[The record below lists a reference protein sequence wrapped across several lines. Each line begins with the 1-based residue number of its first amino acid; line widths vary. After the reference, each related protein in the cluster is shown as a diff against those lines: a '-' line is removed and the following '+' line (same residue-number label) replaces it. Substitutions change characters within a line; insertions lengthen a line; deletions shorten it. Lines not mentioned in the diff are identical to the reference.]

1 MGLPSDLRDKI
12 NELIGQ
18 GAGGQIVALSQKL
31 MNILT
36 DAGYV
41 RHQVLL
47 PDQVTVHPSNRDGVG
62 LLVTDVH
69 DLVEDIVETGW
80 SDSKCYGIAVDT
92 GIRHQATNEFN
103 RRLAESSMGLLPHP
117 DETQARYASLAGSHT
132 VAGMRCVLHGAPHNH
147 KGSKLTVDGC
157 FNINLVEKADMGYAN
172 ACRHGFTWAVI
183 SNDIITEFPAV
194 ADLLQAGQNTNVFKK
209 ESEFQ
214 ILKRMITWIGQKAQV
229 SWNEVKK
236 SILKTKPDCS
246 DACPYMFQFLTKFMN
261 RDDLNKTDKRVMQ
274 TLAASKALGT
284 DFWQAVSKD
293 GKTAGEVLLTL
304 RHCAVSAAYCSGTS
318 LTGADVRKMLGN
330 TAKSGKSQDLIEELR
345 SLMDKTLNDEQ
356 KLKSREIQQQF
367 EDRMVL
373 VAMDKRPKH
382 ADAFTMVPETHFQV
396 AVDSIKDE
404 TELTLTT
411 KYEAYRPEPAP
422 SPRSAAAGS
431 TDKHMDQQVSSH
443 G

>member
-12 NELIGQ
+12 KELIDQ
-18 GAGGQIVALSQKL
+18 TAGGQIVALSQKL
-31 MNILT
+31 MNLLT

-80 SDSKCYGIAVDT
+80 SDSKVYGIAVDT
-92 GIRHQATNEFN
+92 GIRHHATNEFN
-103 RRLAESSMGLLPHP
+103 RRLAASSMGLLPEP
-117 DETQARYASLAGSHT
+117 DETKARYASLAGSHT
-132 VAGMRCVLHGAPHNH
+132 VAGMRCVLHGTNHNH

-172 ACRHGFTWAVI
+172 ACRNGFTWAVI
-183 SNDIITEFPAV
+183 SNDVITEFPAV

-229 SWNEVKK
+229 SWTEVKK

-246 DACPYMFQFLTKFMN
+246 EACPYMFQFLTKFMN

-293 GKTAGEVLLTL
+293 GKTAGDLLLVL

-330 TAKSGKSQDLIEELR
+330 PTKSGKSQELIEELR
-345 SLMDKTLNDEQ
+345 SLMDKNLNDEQ
-356 KLKSREIQQQF
+356 KLSAKEIQQQF

-382 ADAFTMVPETHFQV
+382 ADAFTMVPEIHFQV
-396 AVDSIKDE
+396 AVDSIKDQIKV
-404 TELTLTT
+404 TLTT
-411 KYEAYRPEPAP
+411 KYEAYRPDPAP
-422 SPRSAAAGS
+422 SPRSVAAGS
-431 TDKHMDQQVSSH
+431 TDKHIDQQVSSH

>member
-12 NELIGQ
+12 KELIDQ
-18 GAGGQIVALSQKL
+18 TAGGQIVALSQKL
-31 MNILT
+31 MNLLT

-80 SDSKCYGIAVDT
+80 SDSKVHGIAVDT
-92 GIRHQATNEFN
+92 GIRHHATNEFN
-103 RRLAESSMGLLPHP
+103 RRLAASSMGLLPEP
-117 DETQARYASLAGSHT
+117 DETKARYASLAGSHT
-132 VAGMRCVLHGAPHNH
+132 VAGMRCVLHGTSHNH

-172 ACRHGFTWAVI
+172 ACRNGFTWAVI
-183 SNDIITEFPAV
+183 SNDVITEFPAV

-229 SWNEVKK
+229 SWTEVKK

-246 DACPYMFQFLTKFMN
+246 EACPYMFQFLTKFMN

-293 GKTAGEVLLTL
+293 GKTAGDLLLVL

-330 TAKSGKSQDLIEELR
+330 TTKSGKSQELIEELR
-345 SLMDKTLNDEQ
+345 SLMDKNLNDEQ
-356 KLKSREIQQQF
+356 KLSAKEIQQQF

-373 VAMDKRPKH
+373 VAMDKRPRH
-382 ADAFTMVPETHFQV
+382 ADAFTMVPEIHFQV
-396 AVDSIKDE
+396 AVDSIKDQ
-404 TELTLTT
+404 TKVTLTT
-411 KYEAYRPEPAP
+411 KYEAYRPDPAP
-422 SPRSAAAGS
+422 SPGSVAAGS

>member
-12 NELIGQ
+12 KELIDQ
-18 GAGGQIVALSQKL
+18 TAGGQIVALSQKL
-31 MNILT
+31 MNLLT

-80 SDSKCYGIAVDT
+80 SDSKVYGIAVDT
-92 GIRHQATNEFN
+92 GIRHHATNEFN
-103 RRLAESSMGLLPHP
+103 RRLAASSMGLLPQP

-132 VAGMRCVLHGAPHNH
+132 VAGMRCVLHGTAHNH
-147 KGSKLTVDGC
+147 KGSKLTVAGC

-172 ACRHGFTWAVI
+172 ACRNGFTWAVI
-183 SNDIITEFPAV
+183 SNDVITEFPAV

-229 SWNEVKK
+229 SWTEVKK

-246 DACPYMFQFLTKFMN
+246 EACPYMFQFLTKFMN

-293 GKTAGEVLLTL
+293 GKTAGEVLLVL

-330 TAKSGKSQDLIEELR
+330 PTKSGKSQELIEELR
-345 SLMDKTLNDEQ
+345 SLMDKNLNEEQ
-356 KLKSREIQQQF
+356 KLSANEIQQQF

-382 ADAFTMVPETHFQV
+382 AD
-396 AVDSIKDE
+396 
-404 TELTLTT
+404 
-411 KYEAYRPEPAP
+411 P
-422 SPRSAAAGS
+422 SPWCRRFTFRSQWIQS
-431 TDKHMDQQVSSH
+431 RIRPR
-443 G
+443 